1 MSPALAL
8 ALPWIVLGA
17 SPAAEALRA
26 AEQCYADLDYAC
38 AEERLAEA
46 LAGDLTDAERQR
58 ARLRDALLG
67 LAHRDAARARRAVRA
82 LLAADPA
89 YAPGPAP
96 PALLSLIAQER
107 PPPAPPPSAR
117 GGADVVGLPLFG
129 QDAERW
135 SDGLGVR
142 VSGGVLWQGRWW
154 AEGEVLF
161 SDHLGQAFAV
171 DGLQLWAFGAA
182 AGWQTPL
189 GPLRL
194 AVGGGIGAAYVTVDG
209 AVADDSFWGATVQAP
224 VDLSWPIAWG
234 LGLGARVAPG
244 LLLRAVDDQA
254 AVTYL
259 LPLTVGLRYGR

>member
-1 MSPALAL
+1 MSPVFAPALL
-8 ALPWIVLGA
+8 WIVLGA

-26 AEQCYADLDYAC
+26 AEQCYADLEYAC

-58 ARLRDALLG
+58 ARLRDALLA
-67 LAHRDAARARRAVRA
+67 LAHRDRARARRAVRA

-89 YAPGPAP
+89 YDPGPAP
-96 PALLSLIAQER
+96 PALQTLIAQER

-117 GGADVVGLPLFG
+117 AGADFVALPLFG
-129 QDAERW
+129 QDADRW
-135 SDGLGVR
+135 SDGLGAR
-142 VSGGVLWQGRWW
+142 ASGGVLWQGRWW

-171 DGLQLWAFGAA
+171 DGLQLWALGVA
-182 AGWQTPL
+182 AGWQAPL

-194 AVGGGIGAAYVTVDG
+194 AVGGGLGAAYVSVDG
-209 AVADDSFWGATVQAP
+209 AVADDSFWGATVQAAVEITWP
-224 VDLSWPIAWG
+224 VAWG

>member
-1 MSPALAL
+1 MSPMLIPALL
-8 ALPWIVLGA
+8 WIVLGA

-26 AEQCYADLDYAC
+26 AERCYAELDYAC

-46 LAGDLTDAERQR
+46 LAGDLTDDERQR

-67 LAHRDAARARRAVRA
+67 LAHRDRARARRAVRA
-82 LLAADPA
+82 LLAVEPA
-89 YAPGPAP
+89 YDPGPAP
-96 PALLSLIAQER
+96 PALQALIAQER
-107 PPPAPPPSAR
+107 PPPVPPPSAR
-117 GGADVVGLPLFG
+117 GGVDVVGLPLFG

-135 SDGLGVR
+135 SDGLGAR
-142 VSGGVLWQGRWW
+142 ASGGVLWRGRWW
-154 AEGEVLF
+154 VEGEVLF

-171 DGLQLWAFGAA
+171 DGLQMWAFGAA
-182 AGWQTPL
+182 AGWQAPL

-194 AVGGGIGAAYVTVDG
+194 AVGGGLGVAYVAVDG
-209 AVADDSFWGATVQAP
+209 AVADDTFWGATVQAP
-224 VDLSWPIAWG
+224 IDLSWPIAWG
-234 LGLGARVAPG
+234 VGLGARIAPG